1 MSKKADKIHKKKV
14 AFLKEALGRMDDAAI
29 KWQSDLL
36 ELLLTEYFPLFDVK
50 DGVILDT
57 AHNDT
62 LINKIDTFIDKL
74 QKALQRDILGT
85 FAADLLKSSSF
96 SADYYR
102 ALGFKKTVVDNVLK
116 KKIHIERKL
125 GFTPTGR
132 LKKKGYLYRLGQA
145 EEVRQKL
152 KQYVIDSLLG
162 DTDFLSF
169 QLGFRNLVK
178 GNKRKKGLAT
188 NGALQ
193 KYFDQYAYDSFN
205 MLDASTN
212 KQFADNLG
220 LKHFIYEGSLIATSR
235 PFCRKRAGKAFTVAE
250 TKTWK
255 DDPDLIDKANKD
267 TYKPLIE
274 RGRYRCRHFIKY
286 VTKVVYLAL
295 TKKAA

>member
-1 MSKKADKIHKKKV
+1 MTKADKIHDRKV
-14 AFLKEALGRMDDAAI
+14 KFLQEALKGMDDSAI

-36 ELLLTEYFPLFDVK
+36 ELLLTEYFPLFDTK
-50 DGVILDT
+50 DGMLLDT

-62 LINKIDTFIDKL
+62 LINRIDSFIDKL
-74 QKALQRDILGT
+74 QKALQRDILGQ
-85 FAADLLKSSSF
+85 FAADLLKSTSF

-102 ALGFKKTVVDNVLK
+102 ALGFKKTVVDNVLN

-132 LKKKGYLYRLGQA
+132 LRKKGYLYRLGQG

-188 NGALQ
+188 NGVLQ
-193 KYFDQYAYDSFN
+193 KYFDQFAYDSFN
-205 MLDASTN
+205 MLDAATN
-212 KQFADNLG
+212 KQFADNLD
-220 LKHFIYEGSLIATSR
+220 LQHFIYEGSIIDTTR
-235 PFCRKRAGKAFTVAE
+235 PFCRKRAGKAFSIKE
-250 TKTWK
+250 TKNWK
-255 DDPDLIDKANKD
+255 DDPDLIDKKNKD
-267 TYKPLIE
+267 TYQPLIE
-274 RGRYRCRHFIKY
+274 RGRFRCRHFIKY
-286 VTKVVYLAL
+286 ITETVYLAL
-295 TKKAA
+295 TQKAA